1 MKFDQFKELV
11 AQDYFRYT
19 GKSVSLFLFIKK
31 IFNPGFRYT
40 FLMRSCRY
48 FSIYNPIG
56 ATARILLR
64 RYKFKYGYQIPY
76 QTTIGGG
83 LYISHFGGVVI
94 NSKVTIGRNCNLAH
108 NVTIGQSNRGKT
120 KGIPTIG
127 DRVWVGTG
135 SVVVG
140 KISIGDNVLIA
151 PNAYVNF
158 DVPANSIVI
167 GNPAKISSKEN
178 ATEGYIN
185 RIS

>member
-1 MKFDQFKELV
+1 MKFNQFRELV
-11 AQDYFRYT
+11 NQDYFRYT
-19 GKSVSLFLFIKK
+19 AKSISCFQLVKK
-31 IFNPGFRYT
+31 LFNPGFRYT
-40 FLMRSCRY
+40 FLMRSCKF

-56 ATARILLR
+56 TLARLFLR

-76 QTTIGGG
+76 QTNIGGG

-94 NSKVTIGRNCNLAH
+94 NSKTTIGRNCNLAH
-108 NVTIGQSNRGKT
+108 NVTIGQSNRGKS

-127 DRVWVGTG
+127 DRVWIGTG
-135 SVVVG
+135 AVVVG
-140 KISIGDNVLIA
+140 KITIGNDVLIA

-158 DVPANSIVI
+158 DVPPSSIVI
-167 GNPAKISSKEN
+167 GNPAKIIAKEN